1 MYDRRKNGAAAAALL
16 TAGLASGCAPGLLDA
31 LSRTADD
38 PEIAAPQ
45 AISLKT
51 ENRIDVS
58 WDSDPG
64 ADEYV
69 LERAADAAGPVYV
82 EVYRGGG
89 TSYADFTLE
98 DQGLYLYRLTKTR
111 GARSF
116 GPSAPVLGVFS
127 AVRGDEHEPND
138 TEAAATQLAYDRL
151 SNLYFYRSRSGL
163 TVQDEDWYSVLVPA
177 RRKALI
183 VLTYDAADDQTYLY
197 FYEAGRTPK
206 PVVNGQAVEIYNA
219 EYAARNFLFK
229 IYALGDAFVADPT
242 LSGGRLLDYSVSLY
256 QIVSP

>member
-1 MYDRRKNGAAAAALL
+1 MDGRRKDGAAAALL
-16 TAGLASGCAPGLLDA
+16 AAWMASGCAPGLLDA

-38 PEIAAPQ
+38 PEVAAPR
-45 AISLKT
+45 AVSLKT

-58 WDSDPG
+58 WDADPG
-64 ADEYV
+64 ADAYV

-89 TSYADFTLE
+89 TSYADLALE

-111 GARSF
+111 GARAF
-116 GPSAPVLGVFS
+116 GPSDPVLGVYS
-127 AVRGDEHEPND
+127 SVRGDEHEPND
-138 TEAAATQLAYDRL
+138 TEAAATELAHDRL
-151 SNLYFYRSRSGL
+151 SNLYFYRSRTGL
-163 TVQDEDWYSVLVPA
+163 TVQDEDWYSVFVPA

-183 VLTYDAADDQTYLY
+183 VLSYDAADDQTYLY
-197 FYEAGRTPK
+197 FYEAGRTPE
-206 PVVNGQAVEIYNA
+206 PVVNGQAIEIYNA
-219 EYAARNFLFK
+219 EYAARTFRFK